1 MRVTIVDIEPIDPP
15 VGGSRLRLKGL
26 FHALGADIEATYVG
40 AFHWR
45 GPAAR
50 RFRHSPTLEE
60 ITIPFSEA
68 HFLAVEEL
76 GALWDGTGMID
87 ATFPRFGTLSPD
99 FCREALAAIDGA
111 DVVVFSHP
119 WIYAIGRVAI
129 DAAEAAGRRP
139 LVLYD
144 AHNVEGLLRRTLLD
158 GTAGG
163 RQLADEAEAL
173 EHALCEAA
181 DLVLCCSHEDR
192 MTFVHRYG
200 IPATKTRLVPSG
212 GFCADL
218 APAAAPAHA
227 AARAALGLGRQP
239 VAMFMGNLFPP
250 NVEAATFIC
259 DRIAPACPDVTFAII
274 GSCGDPLAE
283 RRDAPLP
290 PNVRLPGKIEEAAK
304 QQWLAAADMAI
315 NPMFS
320 GSGTNVKMFDFMA
333 AGLPIVTTP
342 FGARGIERTDAFA
355 MADAG
360 GFASTVASVAADRD
374 RRRELG
380 RRARA
385 LCENSFDWATISAE
399 LGAVMRANRPGQGP
413 APLFSVLIP
422 TLDRREKLIRLLD
435 LLSVQRERAFE
446 VVVVDQSATPVAI
459 DLDFGFPLTVIH
471 SRVRGA
477 ARARNVAAA
486 AARGSIFAFT
496 DDDCEPSEVWL
507 SEARL
512 ALARP
517 EFVGLEG
524 RVYSD
529 RLRDPAWRSVHN
541 YGAEGAGYMTCNL
554 FARAE
559 TFHRLNG
566 FDTAFDAQ
574 HFREDTDF
582 GWRLEAAGRVA
593 FSERAFI
600 YHPPWSRT
608 IPRESDQARNQMF
621 EIDALLMQKHPERY
635 RTCFLREGHW
645 RKGAAFW
652 EPFLRGVQR
661 LGVALPD
668 YIQAARR
675 EAEAVGRAS

>member
-1 MRVTIVDIEPIDPP
+1 MRVAIVDIEPIDPP
-15 VGGSRLRLKGL
+15 VGGSRIRLKGL
-26 FHALGADIEATYVG
+26 FHALGPDVTATYVG

-68 HFLAVEEL
+68 HFLAVERL

-99 FCREALAAIDGA
+99 FCREALAAIAGA

-119 WIYAIGRVAI
+119 WLYAIGRAAI
-129 DAAEAAGRRP
+129 AAAAAAGKRP

-144 AHNVEGLLRRTLLD
+144 AHNVEGLLRRALLS
-158 GTAGG
+158 GTEGG

-173 EHALCEAA
+173 ERALCEAA

-192 MTFVHRYG
+192 MIFVQRYG
-200 IPATKTRLVPSG
+200 IPAAKTRLAPSG

-218 APAAAPAHA
+218 APPTAPAHA

-239 VAMFMGNLFPP
+239 VALFIGNLFPP

-259 DRIAPACPDVTFAII
+259 DRLAPACPGVTFAIV

-283 RRDAPLP
+283 RRAPPLP
-290 PNVRLPGKIEEAAK
+290 PNVRLPGKVDEAAK

-333 AGLPIVTTP
+333 AGLPIATTP
-342 FGARGIERTDAFA
+342 FGARGIDRTDAFA

-360 GFASTVASVAADRD
+360 GFAAAVAELAADRD
-374 RRRELG
+374 RRREMG
-380 RRARA
+380 GRARA
-385 LCENSFDWATISAE
+385 LCENAFDWAMISAE
-399 LGAVMRANRPGQGP
+399 LGIVMRAHRPGQGP
-413 APLFSVLIP
+413 APTFSVVIP
-422 TLDRREKLIRLLD
+422 TLDRGEKLIRLLD
-435 LLSVQRERAFE
+435 LLAVQRERDFE
-446 VVVVDQSATPVAI
+446 VLVVDQSAAPVAL
-459 DLDFGFPLTVIH
+459 DLDLGFPLTLIH

-486 AARGSIFAFT
+486 AARGSILAFT
-496 DDDCEPSEVWL
+496 DDDCEPPEHWL

-512 ALARP
+512 VL
-517 EFVGLEG
+517 EGTSFVGLEG

-529 RLRDPAWRSVHN
+529 RLGDPAWRSVHN
-541 YGAEGAGYMTCNL
+541 YGVEGAGFMTCNL
-554 FARAE
+554 FVRAE

-566 FDTAFDAQ
+566 FDTAFDAR

-582 GWRLEAAGRVA
+582 GWRLEAQGPVA

-600 YHPPWSRT
+600 YHPPWSRA
-608 IPRESDQARNQMF
+608 IPRESEQARNQMF
-621 EIDALLMQKHPERY
+621 EVDALLMRKHPERY
-635 RTCFLREGHW
+635 RACFLREGHW
-645 RKGAAFW
+645 RRGAAFW
-652 EPFLRGVQR
+652 EPFMRGVQR
-661 LGVALPD
+661 YGVSLPD
-668 YIQAARR
+668 YVRAARQ
-675 EAEAVGRAS
+675 EAERMGGAP